1 MQKYLSCRYFATSSL
16 LSPVTPMAW
25 KNSTAGFF
33 LSPSAANRMIIPLR
47 PLLWWFTFANCD
59 SLEKPPSGSILSVP
73 SHQQPISADHL
84 YNVTGIFLQSH
95 CSTRLFFLH
104 DGIVSKKTF
113 IINRYKAEKR
123 FYNDTIYKSAPSAL
137 QAGLYVESS
146 GGKTI

>member
-1 MQKYLSCRYFATSSL
+1 MAHAGFDKRWLEFAECKNIFPADIL
-16 LSPVTPMAW
+16 LPAHCFLPLTPMAW

-47 PLLWWFTFANCD
+47 PLLWWFAFANCD
-59 SLEKPPSGSILSVP
+59 SLEKPPSGSILSAP
-73 SHQQPISADHL
+73 SHQQPVSADHL
-84 YNVTGIFLQSH
+84 YNVAGIFLQSH

-123 FYNDTIYKSAPSAL
+123 C
-137 QAGLYVESS
+137 
-146 GGKTI
+146 